1 MEYTVDY
8 YVHVDNKDDAIRLVT
23 HRPFAG
29 DRIPTAELSA
39 YAGPVIAHALALRM
53 AGESRALHA
62 PRLRESARG
71 DNEPGALDGAIA
83 ALREAPR
90 VRRRLLAVT
99 ESCTFRNTF
108 SRQTVKFH
116 ART

>member
-1 MEYTVDY
+1 M
-8 YVHVDNKDDAIRLVT
+8 H
-23 HRPFAG
+23 
-29 DRIPTAELSA
+29 
-39 YAGPVIAHALALRM
+39 LALRM
-53 AGESRALHA
+53 ACKGLTLHP

-71 DNEPGALDGAIA
+71 DNEPGDLDGAIA
-83 ALREAPR
+83 ALGEAPR

-99 ESCTFRNTF
+99 ESRTFRNIF